1 MNNKSRNNK
10 YILQKEGSVKFYI
23 HQSDKDLIPSK
34 SMNVFYN
41 KNMEINRD
49 ITISSIIT
57 YKNLYNPDSLIIVD
71 SMAASGITSI
81 RLLQECNNIEK
92 IYINDINPLAN
103 YLIKKNLELNRN
115 LLNHVEVTNEDAN
128 SLFLK
133 LGHPNELKKP
143 NIILIDPFGTPSYFI
158 DTASKAIQKKNGL
171 LCITATDT
179 AVLFGIRKNACIKKY
194 LSKPLHNEYC
204 KEIGARIL
212 LNFISK
218 IANMNNLG
226 IIPLLTFYSSH
237 FLKIFALT
245 YKGNKKIYS
254 NLSNNGFILHC
265 NDCGHRSI
273 YPDDILKVPHQ
284 CPICN
289 ASKVL
294 DYAGPLWIENLH
306 DKIFVEG
313 LIQYNLDSYFSNKN
327 KINKI
332 LNLVLKEIEMPAT
345 YYNIH
350 KLCEKL
356 RVPQIPK
363 IDLIIEKIRS
373 QGAQASRTHF
383 DFLSIKTNIGIKM
396 LTELIRAM

>member
-10 YILQKEGSVKFYI
+10 YILQKEGAVKFYI

-143 NIILIDPFGTPSYFI
+143 NIIIIDPFGTPSYFI
-158 DTASKAIQKKNGL
+158 DTASKAIQKENGL

-179 AVLFGIRKNACIKKY
+179 AVLFGIRKNACIKK
-194 LSKPLHNEYC
+194 
-204 KEIGARIL
+204 
-212 LNFISK
+212 
-218 IANMNNLG
+218 
-226 IIPLLTFYSSH
+226 
-237 FLKIFALT
+237 
-245 YKGNKKIYS
+245 
-254 NLSNNGFILHC
+254 
-265 NDCGHRSI
+265 
-273 YPDDILKVPHQ
+273 
-284 CPICN
+284 
-289 ASKVL
+289 
-294 DYAGPLWIENLH
+294 
-306 DKIFVEG
+306 
-313 LIQYNLDSYFSNKN
+313 
-327 KINKI
+327 
-332 LNLVLKEIEMPAT
+332 
-345 YYNIH
+345 
-350 KLCEKL
+350 
-356 RVPQIPK
+356 
-363 IDLIIEKIRS
+363 
-373 QGAQASRTHF
+373 
-383 DFLSIKTNIGIKM
+383 
-396 LTELIRAM
+396 